1 MYRAGRWTARA
12 EYIRAHHKAA
22 GVHTRGWYL
31 LAAYNVVPQHVQAV
45 GRVQQ
50 YDPSDQVATDRS
62 TGYLVGLQYFLRGDN
77 FKVIADYE
85 IFREQAVPVKNNRGV
100 VQMQVRF

>member
-1 MYRAGRWTARA
+1 
-12 EYIRAHHKAA
+12 
-22 GVHTRGWYL
+22 V
-31 LAAYNVVPQHVQAV
+31 LAAYNVVPQQVQAV
-45 GRVQQ
+45 GRVEH

-85 IFREQAVPVKNNRGV
+85 IFREQAMPVKNNRGV